1 MKKLIG
7 KVIKAKTAKTVT
19 VLVER
24 FWKHPIYQKRI
35 KRSKKYLVNDQI
47 GVKVNDRVIIQ
58 ETRPISKKK
67 CWKIVEKIK
76 N

>member
-7 KVIKAKTAKTVT
+7 KVIKAKTTKTVT

-35 KRSKKYLVNDQI
+35 KRSKKYLVDDQI
-47 GVKVNDRVIIQ
+47 GVKVNDKVIIQ
-58 ETRPISKKK
+58 ETRPISKRKR
-67 CWKIVEKIK
+67 WKIVQIL
-76 N
+76 

>member
-1 MKKLIG
+1 MKKLTG
-7 KVIKAKTAKTVT
+7 KVIKVKTAKTVT

-35 KRSKKYLVNDQI
+35 KRSKKYLVDDQI

-58 ETRPISKKK
+58 ETRPISKRK
-67 CWKIVEKIK
+67 CWKVTKIL
-76 N
+76 

>member
-1 MKKLIG
+1 MKKLTG
-7 KVIKAKTAKTVT
+7 KVIKVKTAKTVT

-35 KRSKKYLVNDQI
+35 KRSKKYLVDNKI

-58 ETRPISKKK
+58 ETRPISKRKH
-67 CWKIVEKIK
+67 WKVTKIL
-76 N
+76 